1 MTDESNAAAR
11 LEEARALARAF
22 RQYLPEVER
31 RLYDEVLAKAGPLIR
46 AATQD
51 PGLGPRDAFMLSL
64 LAQTLSMLGQVRDE
78 IAEMRR
84 EGT

>member
-1 MTDESNAAAR
+1 MASESNAAAR

-22 RQYLPEVER
+22 RQYLPEGDR
-31 RLYDEVLAKAGPLIR
+31 RLYDEVLGKAGPLIR

-64 LAQTLSMLGQVRDE
+64 LAQTLYMLGQVRSE
-78 IAEMRR
+78 VAELRR